1 MVKIIESTAEFNE
14 LINSDKKVIV
24 DFYADWCGYVFY
36 LLLHIQIFFIKFLI
50 RLGGVPR
57 DE

>member
-1 MVKIIESTAEFNE
+1 MVKVIESTAEFNE

-24 DFYADWCGYVFY
+24 DFYADWCGYVFVCPAHSNFY
-36 LLLHIQIFFIKFLI
+36 KVFDQV
-50 RLGGVPR
+50 GGGSPR